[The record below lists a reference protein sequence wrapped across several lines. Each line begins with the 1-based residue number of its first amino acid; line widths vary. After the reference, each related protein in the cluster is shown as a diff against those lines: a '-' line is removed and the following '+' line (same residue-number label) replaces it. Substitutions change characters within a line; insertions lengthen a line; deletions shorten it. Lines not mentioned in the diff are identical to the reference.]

1 MIPALCVGLTG
12 GIGSGK
18 STVAKLF
25 AALGAGIVDTDTLA
39 HQLTRAHGAAMP
51 LIAAHFGNDYLNM
64 EGALNRDKMR
74 TLIFSD
80 SVAKQALEGILHP
93 LIFSEARRQLVECA
107 SQPYTLLV
115 VPLLFEQ
122 PIFQSLVQRTLV
134 VDSPESLQI
143 QRTMQRSQLS
153 EAEVQAIIAQQMPR
167 AEKLRLADDLIDNAT
182 GLAHLENAVEYRH
195 QAYVA
200 LAQKNKH

>member
-1 MIPALCVGLTG
+1 MPALCVGLTG

-18 STVAKLF
+18 STVARLF
-25 AALGAGIVDTDTLA
+25 AELGAGIVDTDILA
-39 HQLTRAHGAAMP
+39 HQLTRAHGLAMP
-51 LIAAHFGNDYLNM
+51 LIAAHFGNDYLNV

-74 TLIFSD
+74 TRIFSD
-80 SVAKQALEGILHP
+80 PVAKQALEGILHP
-93 LIFSEARRQLVECA
+93 LIFSEARRQLVACA

-122 PIFQSLVQRTLV
+122 PIFQQLVQRILV
-134 VDSPESLQI
+134 VDCPEALQI

-153 EAEVQAIIAQQMPR
+153 NIEVQAIIAQQTPR
-167 AEKLRLADDLIDNAT
+167 VEKLRLADDLIDNAT
-182 GLAHLENAVEYRH
+182 GLAHLENAVKYRH

>member
-1 MIPALCVGLTG
+1 MPALCVGLTG

-18 STVAKLF
+18 STVARLF
-25 AALGAGIVDTDTLA
+25 AALGAGIVDTDILA
-39 HQLTRAHGAAMP
+39 HQLTRAHGTAMP
-51 LIAAHFGNDYLNM
+51 LIAAHFGDDYLNE

-74 TLIFSD
+74 TRIFSD
-80 SVAKQALEGILHP
+80 PVAKQALEGILHP
-93 LIFSEARRQLVECA
+93 LIFSEASRQLVACA

-122 PIFQSLVQRTLV
+122 PIFQQLVQRILV
-134 VDSPESLQI
+134 VDCPEALQI

-153 EAEVQAIIAQQMPR
+153 NIEVQAIIAQQTPR

-182 GLAHLENAVEYRH
+182 GLAHLENAVKYRH

>member
-1 MIPALCVGLTG
+1 MPALCIGLTG

-18 STVAKLF
+18 STVARLF
-25 AALGAGIVDTDTLA
+25 SDLGAGIVDADLIA
-39 HQLTRAHGAAMP
+39 HELTRTDGAAIP
-51 LIAAHFGNDYLNM
+51 LIAAQFGNDYLNV
-64 EGALNRDKMR
+64 EGALNREKMR

-80 SVAKQALEGILHP
+80 PIAKQALEGILHP
-93 LIFSEARRQLVECA
+93 LIFSEARRQLVAYA
-107 SQPYTLLV
+107 SPPYTLLV

-122 PIFQSLVQRTLV
+122 PLFQSLVQRILV
-134 VDSPESLQI
+134 VDCPEALQI

-167 AEKLRLADDLIDNAT
+167 AERIRLADALIDNTT
-182 GLAHLENAVEYRH
+182 GMEQLENAVKYQH
-195 QAYVA
+195 KVYVT